1 MENEKIDKEDF
12 VLVEKKD
19 CTPDTPGNTDT
30 PSTSGTPG
38 GTPGQNENSPKK
50 HKKENNKNI
59 NIEIEENIVD
69 PEQEKLLLMKNF
81 KAYLKYIKSNIN
93 CEEDNNIMETEGKE
107 ETKSIIEEFLE
118 DKNILKNKEKLIVFM
133 EELKVILKSG
143 NNCIIPFLDLCPI
156 LIKSYIESDLDEEK
170 GDCELKYIEIFEL
183 LKYNSFIS
191 REYLCPIYDYFGRLH
206 YLVSTLKEDD
216 KRLQK
221 FKKVL
226 ELWNIIY
233 TFEPDNYP
241 EIEIYNKIDKKM
253 NKSSSKNNTSS
264 FCLLGTGLEFIFNEE
279 IFPDYYIKIKIFFIT
294 DVINELNKDIV
305 ILNIDNKNNPIKITF
320 DQIKDENNQEGQIID
335 VKKHIINT
343 IDIDIS
349 DEIKLIV
356 MFKDIT
362 KNVNVIIP
370 IKKEDFNFHKLT
382 ILENFFGQIEKID
395 FLKVKLGKNK
405 EEKEEKS
412 EYEIKPYILNDDN
425 LPYYN
430 ERFIKKLKFKNSN
443 LAKVNYINY
452 LEENFKLI
460 DYFLGVEP
468 LIPFVSLIRLIH
480 QNTFI
485 NTLNGIGKYI
495 FLKKTFLKIIIALLS
510 ILVIYKQQG
519 KKSSKSGKSSKNKNK
534 INQEETESSQVIKD
548 KETLEILKY
557 SLFAFC
563 IILQLPIELTF
574 GRQAT
579 EQEIETFLRKFAEL
593 YNILFLDT
601 EDNNWLYCFTNS
613 QTEEDFYSNLDQ
625 DDKILKKI
633 KNDLKSKI
641 TPLLHNCSY
650 QQLYRHLMKEL
661 FIYNRLWSVKEI
673 FFSKDNIDYYDEY
686 FSKIKLKY
694 KQISYFTENFE
705 QPFLYPVLEIKEY
718 LPKFNKFNE
727 TELFKHDSKDALSY
741 DFNLKNIQIFEK
753 INNCIESEEIN
764 PKQKKYLECCLVKK
778 SYHVNG
784 KMFPFFSNKNTN
796 KPEYELIFQSPKAEE
811 FKTCN
816 KHMPKKVKK
825 NNSKIEKNLC
835 FGSVFDCPN
844 KEMDRKIVIKLKDVN
859 LILIRNY
866 FKSTSAIEIFI
877 GKKNKSYYFNFSEIF
892 NDKHP
897 IIKFFNE
904 IPYFQKIRVN
914 FKKSLG
920 CYYNKNQEN
929 KLLSFIS
936 EDFPNSLGK
945 RLRLINRYDLLVL
958 INILSN
964 RSFKDLYQYP
974 VFPILYKPSG
984 ILDGET
990 QKERNL
996 SRHLGLQEISEKS
1009 KKRTQLIKGLDDESD
1024 DCETKGKSKENFVF
1038 NIHYSNPTFTG
1049 NYLIRV
1055 FPYSLTAIEFQGDG
1069 FDSPN
1074 RQFYCIEKSL
1084 ENTLSQKSDLREFI
1098 PELYYFPDLFFN
1110 RNQLKLGTLST
1121 GEEIDDIYIKNKDED
1136 KLEKYDYLKNL
1147 KNYLLHDKNLNLNP
1161 WIDLIFGVN
1170 QEKSLDLQ
1178 RSYYSKDKYINP
1190 SVKEQP
1196 KEIKNPLNL
1205 ELVEFGVQ
1213 PFRILDSKFPD
1224 WTKEMNE
1231 PEDNFEE
1238 GSNRLLNYKLDEF
1251 YRTHLVVKNSKK
1263 CCFLFEWD
1271 EYLNYKRYIDFLTLN
1286 ETEFYD
1292 LKLENYYKYLFI
1304 GNILGDVIISRIKID
1319 IKNIDYYE
1327 DNEKT
1332 NFSTTFLV
1340 NIHEQKQDPKV
1351 YEPKKEK
1358 FQSKYKEKVLIKLR
1372 DHYKQIKYIDYNP
1385 RLNLFLSYG
1394 LDGYINIYT
1403 FPSCKLI
1410 RTIKVKDITKT
1421 DDVLKK
1427 IALIS
1432 NPYPMLFFHD
1442 INYIYILSINGD
1454 LINKKEMQKNKT
1466 IIPCIDKIFGLTNDS
1481 FYEYIYQEENKSI
1494 DFKEFDLPTFKPI
1507 TDVK

>member
-1 MENEKIDKEDF
+1 MENEKNDKEEF
-12 VLVEKKD
+12 VMDEKKD
-19 CTPDTPGNTDT
+19 STPGT
-30 PSTSGTPG
+30 PC
-38 GTPGQNENSPKK
+38 TPGQNDNSPKK
-50 HKKENNKNI
+50 DEKENNKNI
-59 NIEIEENIVD
+59 NIEIEENTKN
-69 PEQEKLLLMKNF
+69 PKNEKLILYKNL
-81 KAYLKYIKSNIN
+81 KAYIKCIKNDIC
-93 CEEDNNIMETEGKE
+93 CEKNNNISETEGKE
-107 ETKSIIEEFLE
+107 GESKSIIDEFLE
-118 DKNILKNKEKLIVFM
+118 DKNILKNKEKLIAFM
-133 EELKVILKSG
+133 EELKFILKTG

-156 LIKSYIESDLDEEK
+156 LIKSYIESDLDEEG
-170 GDCELKYIEIFEL
+170 GDSKLKYVEIFEL

-206 YLVSTLKEDD
+206 YLINTLKEDD
-216 KRLQK
+216 KRLKK

-233 TFEPDNYP
+233 TFESNNYP
-241 EIEIYNKIDKKM
+241 EMEIYNKIDKKM
-253 NKSSSKNNTSS
+253 DKISCQTNTSS
-264 FCLLGTGLEFIFNEE
+264 FCLLGTGLEFTFNEE
-279 IFPDYYIKIKIFFIT
+279 IIPHYYVEIKILFIT
-294 DVINELNKDIV
+294 DLINELNKDIV
-305 ILNIDNKNNPIKITF
+305 ILNIEDKNHPIKITI
-320 DQIKDENNQEGQIID
+320 DQIKDKNDQKDQIID
-335 VKKHIINT
+335 VTKHIINT
-343 IDIDIS
+343 IDIHIS
-349 DEIKLIV
+349 EEIKLII
-356 MFKDIT
+356 MFKDIPQ
-362 KNVNVIIP
+362 NVNVIIP
-370 IKKEDFNFHKLT
+370 IKKEEFNFKKLT
-382 ILENFFGQIEKID
+382 ILENFFGQIGKIN
-395 FLKVKLGKNK
+395 FLKVKL
-405 EEKEEKS
+405 EKDKDDDNNEKS
-412 EYEIKPYILNDDN
+412 EYEIIPYLLNDDN

-430 ERFIKKLKFKNSN
+430 ERLIKKLKFINSN

-452 LEENFKLI
+452 LEGNFNLI
-460 DYFLGVEP
+460 DYFLGIKP

-480 QNTFI
+480 QNTNI
-485 NTLNGIGKYI
+485 NSLNGVEKYN
-495 FLKKTFLKIIIALLS
+495 FLKETFLKIIIALLS
-510 ILVIYKQQG
+510 ICVIYKEQG
-519 KKSSKSGKSSKNKNK
+519 KKPIITRRKSTKNKNK
-534 INQEETESSQVIKD
+534 INEEEDESESSPEI
-548 KETLEILKY
+548 EGIGTLEILRY
-557 SLFAFC
+557 NLFAFC

-574 GRQAT
+574 GRQ
-579 EQEIETFLRKFAEL
+579 EIEKDDISNYLGKIAEL
-593 YNILFLDT
+593 YTKLFEGTD
-601 EDNNWLYCFTNS
+601 DNNLLFGFMNS
-613 QTEEDFYSNLDQ
+613 QTEEDFYSTLEE

-633 KNDLKSKI
+633 QSDLQSPI
-641 TPLLHNCSY
+641 PPLLYKSSY

-694 KQISYFTENFE
+694 KQISYYTENLE
-705 QPFLYPVLEIKEY
+705 QPFLYPVLELKEY
-718 LPKFNKFNE
+718 IPKFNKFDE
-727 TELFKHDSKDALSY
+727 TKLFKHEFKYALSY
-741 DFNLKNIQIFEK
+741 DFNLKNIQIFEI
-753 INNCIESEEIN
+753 INSCFENEEIN
-764 PKQKKYLECCLVKK
+764 PKPKKYLECCLVKK

-784 KMFPFFSNKNTN
+784 KMFIINSNKN
-796 KPEYELIFQSPKAEE
+796 PYEQEDLLIFQSPKALE

-877 GKKNKSYYFNFSEIF
+877 GKKNKSYYFNFSEILSDKHQIIRLF
-892 NDKHP
+892 ND
-897 IIKFFNE
+897 

-929 KLLSFIS
+929 ILFSFIS

-1024 DCETKGKSKENFVF
+1024 DCECKGKSKENFVF

-1110 RNQLKLGTLST
+1110 KNQLKLGTLST
-1121 GEEIDDIYIKNKDED
+1121 GEEIDDIYIKNKNED
-1136 KLEKYDYLKNL
+1136 KLEKYNYLKEL
-1147 KNYLLHDKNLNLNP
+1147 KNYFLNDKDLNINP

-1170 QEKSLDLQ
+1170 QEKSSELG

-1190 SVKEQP
+1190 NVKEQP

-1213 PFRILDSKFPD
+1213 PFKILDSKFPD

-1231 PEDNFEE
+1231 PEDNFQE

-1251 YRTHLVVKNSKK
+1251 YSTHLVVKNNKEV
-1263 CCFLFEWD
+1263 CFLFEWD
-1271 EYLNYKRYIDFLTLN
+1271 EYLNYKRYIGFLTLN
-1286 ETEFYD
+1286 DTNLYD
-1292 LKLENYYKYLFI
+1292 LKLENYYKYLFK
-1304 GNILGDVIISRIKID
+1304 GNIFGDIIISRIKINLKKIAYSD
-1319 IKNIDYYE
+1319 EDSEKN
-1327 DNEKT
+1327 T
-1332 NFSTTFLV
+1332 NFSTIFLE
-1340 NIHEQKQDPKV
+1340 NIHTQKQDPKV
-1351 YEPKKEK
+1351 YEGKEIT
-1358 FQSKYKEKVLIKLR
+1358 FHSTDEEKVLIKLS
-1372 DHYKQIKYIDYNP
+1372 DHYKQIKFIDYNP

-1403 FPSCKLI
+1403 FPSFKLI
-1410 RTIKVKDITKT
+1410 RTIKVKDITKS
-1421 DDVLKK
+1421 DDVLIK
-1427 IALIS
+1427 IALVS
-1432 NPYPMLFFHD
+1432 NPYPMLFFYD

-1466 IIPCIDKIFGLTNDS
+1466 IIPCIDKILGISNDS
-1481 FYEYIYQEENKSI
+1481 IYEYIYDDEDKSFA
-1494 DFKEFDLPTFKPI
+1494 FKEFDLPTFKSLD
-1507 TDVK
+1507 TD